1 MEIKRIETSGR
12 NEAVKLISSVFMQFE
27 APDYSDE
34 GVKTFNETVI
44 YNDEFF
50 NRLVMYGAYIETRLV
65 GVIATMNEGK
75 HIALF
80 FVDGSYHRQ
89 GIGKMLFEKV
99 LEVSTE
105 NEITVNSSPYA
116 VEVYRHL
123 GFTDTAEEQITDG
136 MRYTPMV
143 YRKSMYLYSESE
155 LNEYEAYIKNN
166 LGEYNSVFHELASPD
181 IHLDVII
188 IPPAENHPFYK
199 MVTMGMGAYSMNVP
213 EELKEYEL
221 DHAELVLYLPENWEI
236 KSQAE
241 AAYWPIRYM
250 KMIGRLP
257 IECNTWLGFG
267 HTIHGNSDKGPFA
280 DNTKLNSIMLLNAC
294 NLENEKMELTLSTG
308 KRINF
313 YQIFPLYQEELDYKL
328 ENSLEDLLD
337 LFSDEDLFPVLNI
350 DRKNYCDME

>member
-1 MEIKRIETSGR
+1 MEIRKIEKSGH

-27 APDYSDE
+27 APDYSAE
-34 GVKTFNETVI
+34 GVKTFHETAI
-44 YNDEFF
+44 YNDEFMDG
-50 NRLVMYGAYIETRLV
+50 LVMYGAYSGVRLV
-65 GVIATMNEGK
+65 GVIATGNEGK

-89 GIGKMLFEKV
+89 GIGKLLFEKV
-99 LEVSTE
+99 LEECTA

-123 GFTDTAEEQITDG
+123 GFTDTAKEQITDG

-155 LNEYEAYIKNN
+155 LKEYETYVANN
-166 LGEYNSVFHELASPD
+166 LGEYNSVFHELGSPD

-188 IPPAENHPFYK
+188 IPPTENNSFYK
-199 MVTMGMGAYSMNVP
+199 MVTMGMGAYPMSVP

-221 DHAELVLYLPENWEI
+221 EHAELVLYLPESWEI
-236 KSQAE
+236 HSQAE

-280 DNTKLNSIMLLNAC
+280 DNTKLNSMMLLNAC
-294 NLENEKMELTLSTG
+294 NLENEKLELTLSTG
-308 KRINF
+308 KKINF

-337 LFSDEDLFPVLNI
+337 LFDDEDIFPVLNI
-350 DRKNYCDME
+350 NRKNYCGTE